1 MPTGPPS
8 AAAGPPPFVGRACE
22 RAALDQALAS
32 AAAAEGVLVHVVGEP
47 GIGKTRLA
55 EDFAVRARAAG
66 AQVLWGCAWEE
77 GAPPFWPWVEVLR
90 ALFDTADGGSIVA
103 ALGERAGALVRLL
116 PELAGRLPSPSAP
129 GQLEPDRA
137 RFLLFD
143 AVAATLAAAAAHTVT
158 VVVLDDFHGADPP
171 SHLLLRFVARRL
183 ATSRIVLLVLAREP
197 VGRDLGGR
205 GQTLALRGLDETHV
219 AELVRGRAGRAARAA
234 VVRGLHQG
242 TGGNP
247 LFVDEVVR
255 VLLAEER
262 LDEVGPGGRLPLPA
276 GVRDAIR
283 TRCAPLA
290 PAVREMLRLA
300 AVLGVEFELAVLVR
314 LAGASPEQLL
324 DRLGAAVAA
333 GVLVA
338 AAGPPGCYRFT
349 HALVRDALYEE
360 LGPAECLRRHREAVL
375 AIEHL
380 HGAARETELPALAY
394 HALEAV
400 AGADDVE
407 RAVGYAERAARRA
420 LALLAPEEAVR
431 HCEAALR
438 ALAAWGGPEPTRV
451 RLLLL
456 RGEAERAAGAMGQ
469 ARSTFLAAAAAA
481 RNLGAGE
488 LLARAALGLG
498 HTGTESGA
506 IDHTLVR
513 LLEEALAATPVADAP
528 LRAHLLGRLAEALYF
543 SPDRPRAAALSAEA
557 LAMARR
563 LGRDDVLATTL
574 IRRHFAIWG
583 PDTCVERAALAAE
596 AALVAARTGQREVE
610 LVARSWRVADLLER
624 GQAEEADR
632 EIAAYRE
639 MAESLGLP
647 EFRWRARLLLGT
659 RALMRGD
666 FAQAAKLAREAAAI
680 EDGPHGPNAV
690 QFFAVQRV
698 ALALERGA
706 DDGLAEIAEPL
717 RMLAERYPTLP
728 VWRSAFARVC
738 AELGRRAEAR
748 RDLDLLA
755 ADDFA
760 ALPRDGNWLPAMMNL
775 GETAVLLED
784 RARAARLYHL
794 LHPYAGLYVVVGHG
808 AACLGSV
815 ERYLGRLAAASG
827 RPRAAARHLARAA
840 AADARTGAAPFVAQ
854 AEYALARLRLEE
866 GRPGERA
873 RAQLLLERAA
883 ASARALGMPR
893 LAARTQALGAAP
905 RARPPA
911 EPAPLHWLFRRTGE
925 TWAIG
930 PEDAPA
936 QLRHGRGFEHLH
948 VLLAHPGCA
957 FPAVEL
963 VARQGGTAV
972 LAGGSAGPVLDER
985 ARREYT
991 GRLADLLSELEEART
1006 RHDLGRIAPLE
1017 AEIDWLETTVT
1028 RATGLG
1034 GRARHTGSAGERAR
1048 TAVTKAIRAA
1058 LRRIVA
1064 ASPAVGHHLERSVR
1078 TGTLCCYEPDP
1089 SRPVLWAL

>member
-1 MPTGPPS
+1 VPTGPPS
-8 AAAGPPPFVGRACE
+8 AAAGPPPFVGREGE
-22 RAALDQALAS
+22 RAALDQTLAS
-32 AAAAEGVLVHVVGEP
+32 AAAAEGALVHVIGEA

-66 AQVLWGCAWEE
+66 ARVFWGRAWEE

-90 ALFDTADGGSIVA
+90 ALFEQAEAGSIVA
-103 ALGERAGALVRLL
+103 ALGERAGALLRLL
-116 PELAGRLPSPSAP
+116 PELRSQLPPLSVPA
-129 GQLEPDRA
+129 QLEPDRA

-143 AVAATLAAAAAHTVT
+143 AVAATLAAAAAHTVL
-158 VVVLDDFHGADPP
+158 VVVLDDFHAADPG
-171 SHLLLRFVARRL
+171 SRLLLGFVARRL
-183 ATSRIVLLVLAREP
+183 GTSRIVLLVLAREP
-197 VGRDLGGR
+197 VASELARGR
-205 GQTLALRGLDETHV
+205 TLTLRGLDETQV
-219 AELVRGRAGRAARAA
+219 GALVRGRAGRAARAA

-255 VLLAEER
+255 VLLAEGR

-300 AVLGVEFELAVLVR
+300 AVLGVEFELPVLAR
-314 LAGASPEQLL
+314 LAGAPPEQLL

-338 AAGPPGCYRFT
+338 APGLPGCYRFT

-360 LGPAECLRRHREAVL
+360 LSPAERLGRHREAVL

-380 HGAARETELPALAY
+380 DEAARETQLPALAH

-400 AGADDVE
+400 AGADDVA
-407 RAVGYAERAARRA
+407 RAVGYAEHAARRA
-420 LALLAPEEAVR
+420 LALLAPEEAAR

-438 ALAAWGGPEPTRV
+438 ALAAWGGPEPARV
-451 RLLLL
+451 GLLLL
-456 RGEAERAAGAMGQ
+456 RGEAERAAGAMEK
-469 ARSTFLAAAAAA
+469 ARPTFLAAATAA
-481 RNLGAGE
+481 RALGAGE

-506 IDHTLVR
+506 IDHTLVQ
-513 LLEEALAATPVADAP
+513 LLEEALAATPAADAP

-543 SPDRPRAAALSAEA
+543 SPDRARAAALSAEA

-583 PDTCVERAALAAE
+583 PDTSVERAALAAE
-596 AALVAARTGQREVE
+596 AAQAAARTGQREVE

-639 MAESLGLP
+639 MAEGLGLP
-647 EFRWRARLLLGT
+647 EFRWRARLLMGT
-659 RALMRGD
+659 RALMRGE
-666 FAQAAKLAREAAAI
+666 FEQAAELARQAAAI
-680 EDGPHGPNAV
+680 EDGPHGQNAV

-698 ALALERGA
+698 ALALEQGA
-706 DDGLAEIAEPL
+706 DQSLAEIAEPL
-717 RMLAERYPTLP
+717 RALAERYPTLP

-738 AELGRRAEAR
+738 AELGRHTEAR

-760 ALPRDGNWLPAMMNL
+760 AVPRDGNWLPAVMNL

-784 RARAARLYHL
+784 RARAARLYAL
-794 LHPYAGLYVVVGHG
+794 LRPYAGLYVVVAHG
-808 AACLGSV
+808 AACFGSV

-854 AEYALARLRLEE
+854 AEYALARLRLAG

-893 LAARTQALGAAP
+893 LAARAQALGAAP
-905 RARPPA
+905 RARPSA
-911 EPAPLHWLFRRTGE
+911 EPVPLRWLFRRTGE

-963 VARQGGTAV
+963 AAR
-972 LAGGSAGPVLDER
+972 AGGAAVRIGGAIGPVLDER
-985 ARREYT
+985 ARREYA
-991 GRLADLLSELEEART
+991 GRLADLRSELDEARA
-1006 RHDLGRIAPLE
+1006 RRDLGRIAPLE
-1017 AEIDWLETTVT
+1017 AEIDWLETAVT